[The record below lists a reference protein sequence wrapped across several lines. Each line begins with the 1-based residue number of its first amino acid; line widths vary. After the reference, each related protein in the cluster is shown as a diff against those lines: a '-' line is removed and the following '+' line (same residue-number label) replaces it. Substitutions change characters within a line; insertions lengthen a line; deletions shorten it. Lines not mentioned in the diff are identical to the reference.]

1 MKQAVILAAGEGK
14 RLRPFTVN
22 KPKAMLSVAGKP
34 ILQYV
39 VESLAQNGIRNIV
52 LIVGYR
58 REQIFDYF
66 GSGEQFDVEIT
77 YVTQERQLGTAHAL
91 LQAKSAVNNE
101 FLVLSG
107 DKLIEADTIS
117 KFVSNKPEAMLV
129 KKMENPFRSSVVTVD
144 EGLVK
149 EAMRRERRAM
159 GYSREPGIYMVNT
172 GIYAFS
178 KKIFDLIEG
187 EQNIP
192 VVLSNM
198 LDHGEKISALETDGV
213 WLDIIYPWDIL
224 SLNGIVL
231 RCIQANIGGTTEA
244 DVSIKG
250 LVSVGENTVMK
261 SHSYIVG
268 PVVIG
273 RGCEIGPNVCIL
285 PATSVGDNVVISPFT
300 EIENSVIG
308 NDVTIGPG
316 SIIQDSV
323 IDKGCVI
330 MGHFTAVSGEAE
342 VKINEEHYPV
352 NVGAMLGEGCS
363 LGSNVVAQPGVIVG
377 NYTHVQALKLVSGQL
392 PDKSLVF

>member
-22 KPKAMLSVAGKP
+22 KPKAMLSIAGKP

-39 VESLAQNGIRNIV
+39 VESLAKNGIRNIV

-66 GSGEQFDVEIT
+66 GSGEKFDVEIT

-91 LQAKSAVNNE
+91 LQAKPLVNNE

-107 DKLIEADTIS
+107 DKLIESDTIS
-117 KFVSNKPEAMLV
+117 QFVSMKSEAMLV

-149 EAMRRERRAM
+149 EAMRPERRAI

-172 GIYAFS
+172 TIYAFT
-178 KKIFDLIEG
+178 KKIFEFIEA

-192 VVLSNM
+192 VVLNNM
-198 LDHGEKISALETDGV
+198 LAQGRKLSALETKGI

-224 SLNGIVL
+224 SLNGAVL
-231 RCIQANIGGTTEA
+231 RRIQANIGGTTES

-250 LVSVGENTVMK
+250 SVSVGEKTVIR

-323 IDKGCVI
+323 IDKGCAI
-330 MGHFTAVSGEAE
+330 TGHLAAVSGEAE
-342 VKINEEHYPV
+342 VKINGEHYPV

-363 LGSNVVAQPGVIVG
+363 LGSHVVAMPGVIVG
-377 NYTHVQALKLVSGQL
+377 NYTQVQALKLVSGQL